1 MCKIIVD
8 VSLTTGHLKM
18 RGAKPKKLTT
28 KKLEWK
34 RRSQQSCFM
43 SLLFDSY
50 IVTLKL
56 FFHFMAVEEEM
67 RKLKTTRLEFP
78 ILSYIIVKYC
88 NLFATFKLDQNQT
101 SYYNS
106 AIDVD

>member
-1 MCKIIVD
+1 
-8 VSLTTGHLKM
+8 M

-56 FFHFMAVEEEM
+56 FFHFMAVEEE
-67 RKLKTTRLEFP
+67 RDEETVLRALK
-78 ILSYIIVKYC
+78 
-88 NLFATFKLDQNQT
+88 N
-101 SYYNS
+101 
-106 AIDVD
+106 

>member
-1 MCKIIVD
+1 
-8 VSLTTGHLKM
+8 
-18 RGAKPKKLTT
+18 
-28 KKLEWK
+28 
-34 RRSQQSCFM
+34 M

-88 NLFATFKLDQNQT
+88 NLFATFKLDQKSDIILLQLGDKLL
-101 SYYNS
+101 
-106 AIDVD
+106 IDAD

>member
-1 MCKIIVD
+1 
-8 VSLTTGHLKM
+8 M

-34 RRSQQSCFM
+34 RRSQSCFM

-67 RKLKTTRLEFP
+67 RKLKTTRLEIP

-88 NLFATFKLDQNQT
+88 NLFAIFKLDQNQT

-106 AIDVD
+106 AIDVDH